1 MVIKLYE
8 IDEIHENDNT
18 TSFIYGTPSIRKAI
32 IDIGCSV
39 YEHIDLF
46 VNVKT
51 DESNNSSLVE
61 LQQKLNKVIS
71 ERDDYVHEHLESKN
85 NEIEKL
91 KRIIEDNDEN
101 NNKKLKSERTYYD
114 NQIDKLHKDRDE
126 YIDLSIKPKDD
137 EIAYLKRYISEN
149 KEEMNKQ
156 KENEMK
162 RLEDNNE
169 RYIESLKDQIHQL
182 QNLND
187 IQSSQ
192 LKEYDNKKR
201 MNVVKM
207 GQIGESNVE
216 RYISN
221 YFIEGKLKNTAK
233 TGGQGDLHFTYRNCD
248 ILLEVKNKDRITP
261 DDISKF
267 ERDIQET
274 DCCGGVFI
282 SIKPGVSVPCHSSYD
297 IEWIGEKPI
306 MYITNFETLPDMLYI
321 AIKTIYYYVIYKQ
334 QQEQNINTTDIQNKL
349 IKHKQEFEHV
359 IDNIKLFKP
368 LLEDASL
375 NVSKTSESITKM
387 QNIIKTQLQC
397 YFTTEDTN
405 EEKLAFIL
413 NVMKQK
419 NDHGK
424 PPSYEDLVK
433 TPGISKKDIAL
444 LGGINNIRTEY
455 KKFLSTS
462 V

>member
-1 MVIKLYE
+1 
-8 IDEIHENDNT
+8 
-18 TSFIYGTPSIRKAI
+18 
-32 IDIGCSV
+32 
-39 YEHIDLF
+39 
-46 VNVKT
+46 
-51 DESNNSSLVE
+51 
-61 LQQKLNKVIS
+61 
-71 ERDDYVHEHLESKN
+71 
-85 NEIEKL
+85 
-91 KRIIEDNDEN
+91 
-101 NNKKLKSERTYYD
+101 
-114 NQIDKLHKDRDE
+114 
-126 YIDLSIKPKDD
+126 
-137 EIAYLKRYISEN
+137 YISEN

-156 KENEMK
+156 KENEIK
-162 RLEDNNE
+162 RMEDNHE
-169 RYIESLKDQIHQL
+169 KYIESLKNQIIQL

-187 IQSSQ
+187 IQCYQ

-207 GQIGESNVE
+207 GQIGENNVE
-216 RYISN
+216 QYISD

-282 SIKPGVSVPCHSSYD
+282 SIKPGVNVPCHSSYD

-375 NVSKTSESITKM
+375 NISKTSESITKM
-387 QNIIKTQLQC
+387 QNI
-397 YFTTEDTN
+397 
-405 EEKLAFIL
+405 
-413 NVMKQK
+413 
-419 NDHGK
+419 
-424 PPSYEDLVK
+424 
-433 TPGISKKDIAL
+433 
-444 LGGINNIRTEY
+444 
-455 KKFLSTS
+455 
-462 V
+462 

>member
-182 QNLND
+182 QNMND

-321 AIKTIYYYVIYKQ
+321 AIKTIY
-334 QQEQNINTTDIQNKL
+334 
-349 IKHKQEFEHV
+349 
-359 IDNIKLFKP
+359 
-368 LLEDASL
+368 
-375 NVSKTSESITKM
+375 
-387 QNIIKTQLQC
+387 
-397 YFTTEDTN
+397 
-405 EEKLAFIL
+405 
-413 NVMKQK
+413 
-419 NDHGK
+419 
-424 PPSYEDLVK
+424 
-433 TPGISKKDIAL
+433 
-444 LGGINNIRTEY
+444 
-455 KKFLSTS
+455 
-462 V
+462 